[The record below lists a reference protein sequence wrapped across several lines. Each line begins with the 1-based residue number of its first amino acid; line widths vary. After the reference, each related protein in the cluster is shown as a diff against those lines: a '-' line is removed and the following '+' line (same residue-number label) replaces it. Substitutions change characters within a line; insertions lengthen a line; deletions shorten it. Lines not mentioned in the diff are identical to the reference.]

1 MRVHRH
7 KHAYQTVTNLA
18 PHPLHSHPCMMA
30 SQTYLCGQHRRNQE
44 RPRRLARRKPRH
56 TLAQP
61 AAPGCSMPA
70 YNPRII
76 RASCNVKAMTEY
88 GYCVYSHVHAHAYAG
103 GRDSCRF
110 APLRLHRGPAS
121 IEAPGE
127 IDVGVQRRFHMQH
140 TPPNMFMNSCNQ
152 MSLSCV
158 CARERDRR
166 IDRETDRDRES
177 ETDRE
182 VMNTQARAHA
192 HTHTHTHTHTQAAHR
207 PHEDRGSSETKL
219 AFSAHQLLGARTH
232 QRATPGGHH
241 AEQAGT
247 PKNGAGEEYTPLE
260 AFRPAPYNAAS
271 GFSGAPLRRCPC
283 IWDFEWISEWL
294 HGCMTAF
301 MCARART
308 HVCDVRVCDDAREC
322 ACVRSSATMLAGHW
336 RVRAKQMAKPNS
348 EACDRSSRSWSANR
362 AVTSFS
368 PGLSTADVAP
378 TCPASLPPPK

>member
-1 MRVHRH
+1 M
-7 KHAYQTVTNLA
+7 HACTQTQTRI
-18 PHPLHSHPCMMA
+18 PDSHQSCPTPSPLTLMHDGL
-30 SQTYLCGQHRRNQE
+30 TDLCGQHRRNQE

-166 IDRETDRDRES
+166 IDRETDKDRES

-182 VMNTQARAHA
+182 VMNTQARAR
-192 HTHTHTHTHTQAAHR
+192 THTLERAFA
-207 PHEDRGSSETKL
+207 KL
-219 AFSAHQLLGARTH
+219 F
-232 QRATPGGHH
+232 
-241 AEQAGT
+241 
-247 PKNGAGEEYTPLE
+247 
-260 AFRPAPYNAAS
+260 NA
-271 GFSGAPLRRCPC
+271 
-283 IWDFEWISEWL
+283 
-294 HGCMTAF
+294 
-301 MCARART
+301 
-308 HVCDVRVCDDAREC
+308 
-322 ACVRSSATMLAGHW
+322 
-336 RVRAKQMAKPNS
+336 
-348 EACDRSSRSWSANR
+348 
-362 AVTSFS
+362 
-368 PGLSTADVAP
+368 
-378 TCPASLPPPK
+378 

>member
-7 KHAYQTVTNLA
+7 KHVYQTVTNLA

-158 CARERDRR
+158 CERERQTDRQRDGQRQRERDGQRGN
-166 IDRETDRDRES
+166 EHTS
-177 ETDRE
+177 
-182 VMNTQARAHA
+182 ARA
-192 HTHTHTHTHTQAAHR
+192 HTHTHTHTHKQRTVHMKTEAAAK
-207 PHEDRGSSETKL
+207 PSSP
-219 AFSAHQLLGARTH
+219 SPRT
-232 QRATPGGHH
+232 
-241 AEQAGT
+241 
-247 PKNGAGEEYTPLE
+247 N
-260 AFRPAPYNAAS
+260 S
-271 GFSGAPLRRCPC
+271 
-283 IWDFEWISEWL
+283 W
-294 HGCMTAF
+294 
-301 MCARART
+301 ARART
-308 HVCDVRVCDDAREC
+308 SV
-322 ACVRSSATMLAGHW
+322 
-336 RVRAKQMAKPNS
+336 
-348 EACDRSSRSWSANR
+348 
-362 AVTSFS
+362 
-368 PGLSTADVAP
+368 
-378 TCPASLPPPK
+378 PPPAAIMQSKLVLPRTVQARSILHSKRFDLLHTTPHQGFQARPCVDAHAYGISNGYLNGCMAA